1 MWVFKARHYYVMK
14 KEYEKRARYIK
25 SIIPLEDRNVPNE
38 LFNCYEDLTEKK
50 RSENNLNE
58 QSS

>member
-1 MWVFKARHYYVMK
+1 MK